1 MKFQKGLVFYDLEW
15 TGTELLQI
23 GAVCCEDSFERTI
36 LTKRDIHPK
45 VTASIFL
52 QTRMKVCVDPPYAIT
67 REVYDCQRDIFLPSC
82 KSKDA
87 LEQFLTWM
95 KGIKT
100 TCGQIILVSHG
111 NLDIPIL
118 HQSFA
123 EHDMDA
129 EFLQTCSHFVN
140 FQEYLREHFVHLP
153 LGLPALVQLCCGD
166 QVYRLHCAVDDARAT
181 QDVFIKIHQKKTDW
195 EGNTQLVV
203 FDEEKFGF
211 EFATIKRVRLT
222 FMNYEMGGKE
232 MMFLSIKIN
241 PSSIPSLLDDMS
253 DWDTILA
260 TLPLFQK
267 VDPPSCHMFS
277 VGGWVTGHHLVEDV
291 GPASTEVELL
301 CSLRNS
307 YFKLFFFP
315 DAKATFGRRKL
326 LLNLPTVTKIPAG
339 TPVTARLKMKAGQVI
354 RVMYI
359 KEGVEELGTLSD
371 ALTMLRDVGDSRAL
385 LGMRNLDLVA

>member
-23 GAVCCEDSFERTI
+23 GAVCCEDKFERTI

-52 QTRMKVCVDPPYAIT
+52 QTRLKVSVEPPYAIT
-67 REVYDCQRDIFLPSC
+67 REVYDCQRDMFLPSC

-100 TCGQIILVSHG
+100 RCGQVLLVSHG

-123 EHDMDA
+123 EHDLEA
-129 EFLQTCSHFVN
+129 EFLQTCSYFVN

-153 LGLPALVQLCCGD
+153 LGLPVLVQLCCGD

-181 QDVFIKIHQKKTDW
+181 QDVFTKIHQKKTGW

-203 FDEEKFGF
+203 FEEKFGS
-211 EFATIKRVRLT
+211 EFAPMKRVKLT

-232 MMFLSIKIN
+232 MIFLSNKIN
-241 PSSIPSLLDDMS
+241 PHSIPLLVEDMS
-253 DWDTILA
+253 DWSTILA

-267 VDPPSCHMFS
+267 VDPPPCHMFS
-277 VGGWVTGHHLVEDV
+277 VGGWVTGHHLVEE
-291 GPASTEVELL
+291 GGLASTEVELL
-301 CSLRNS
+301 CCLGNS
-307 YFKLFFFP
+307 YFKLIFYP
-315 DAKATFGRRKL
+315 DAKATFCKKKL
-326 LLNLPTVTKIPAG
+326 LLNLPTVTKISAG
-339 TPVTARLKMKAGQVI
+339 TPVTARLKMKMGQVI

-359 KEGVEELGTLSD
+359 KEGVEEFGTLCD
-371 ALTMLRDVGDSRAL
+371 ALTLLRDVGDSRVL
-385 LGMRNLDLVA
+385 LGLKNLELLA